1 MRRQKGAQSELHI
14 PSGRAIVKK
23 MLAPDSRRRRTATSL
38 PRDVPLLT
46 LTVTIRKIDVLR
58 LAPAF
63 AQSQKTM
70 SLFGIVLLAQL
81 AGPAGQTLPVL
92 EFPER
97 GLDDSASY
105 AGYQTRFF
113 RDASANTVQVYLDH
127 RIGRVVN
134 VWADAENESIGFTA
148 RDSRGGAAGLSW
160 ASPGATVTNAGRSR
174 SVEYDLV
181 ADQPRIALG
190 WFLLGSMR
198 VERDFQYRKYHLAP
212 YAARRN
218 ALGEF
223 EQLVAAVARLPQRER
238 GRHLALLGAGNVQEL
253 RARLRPTVTT
263 ARATGRWSGRITQPS
278 LDGRDTIAI
287 ELRADPSR
295 VIAMRAGDSITFR
308 ARSGRRVQFTVRIT
322 TTGKALTPLAR
333 DEIFSAEFLRFLA
346 ASRGAPAGGTGG
358 SDEATVRGRRLERQV
373 RGVELLS
380 SREKLMAGLPTYATY
395 FGRDM
400 MMTAL
405 MMRPIWRDEMS
416 EFVIAS
422 VLRKLGPAG
431 DVSHEEALGGQAV
444 RESAVEY
451 AALVSGALRAGTA
464 AQGAA
469 ADSLFE
475 RARTVLRDMRVTREN
490 YHMIDDEFQLP
501 VLAARWLADPKV
513 ANERKRA
520 FLLDRSDY
528 GESRL
533 ARLVREMGLVA
544 RMTAAYA
551 AHPDASNL
559 ISFARRDSTWGSA
572 SWRDSGAGYA
582 GGRYAMDI
590 NAIWAPH
597 GLSAIAQILDEL
609 RTLGISTDSLAAT
622 MPDLAAGAPLGNYAR
637 SRPLLDSAIA
647 TWRGAEQHFVVRLT
661 PAEVRSRVAA
671 RLAAMPAADRSY
683 WAARVAPTKGDAG
696 SLEFLAI
703 ALDAN
708 GHPIAVANTDAA
720 TRLFLGAVPMT
731 SRAGATGAAG
741 TDAEMGDLLR
751 DVRLFVS
758 PYPVGLLVKE
768 VGPVVANDAYA
779 PPSVWETFVRD
790 PYHGPRVVWGREVNL
805 FLLGV
810 ANTLAAAAGDASL
823 PNVAPTGAP
832 AVAPSPAEVAELRA
846 AVEQVRAAAEASG
859 FHSELWSYDVVG
871 GRVVPARYG
880 TSGDVQLWSTTDL
893 VVQFALSR
901 LQR

>member
-1 MRRQKGAQSELHI
+1 
-14 PSGRAIVKK
+14 
-23 MLAPDSRRRRTATSL
+23 
-38 PRDVPLLT
+38 
-46 LTVTIRKIDVLR
+46 
-58 LAPAF
+58 
-63 AQSQKTM
+63 M
-70 SLFGIVLLAQL
+70 SLLGIALLAQL
-81 AGPAGQTLPVL
+81 AAPAGQTLPVL

-105 AGYQTRFF
+105 AGYQTRFL
-113 RDASANTVQVYLDH
+113 RDASANTVQVYLDR
-127 RIGRVVN
+127 RIGRVVH

-148 RDSRGGAAGLSW
+148 RDSHGGAVGLGW
-160 ASPGATVTNAGRSR
+160 ASPGATVTNEGRSR

-181 ADQPRIALG
+181 ADEPRIALG

-212 YAARRN
+212 YAARRS

-223 EQLVAAVARLPQRER
+223 EQLVAAVARLPERER
-238 GRHLALLGAGNVQEL
+238 VRHLELLGARSVQEL

-263 ARATGRWSGRITQPS
+263 TRAAGQWRVRFTQPS
-278 LDGRDTIAI
+278 LDGRDSIAI
-287 ELRADPSR
+287 ELRTDPSL
-295 VIAMRAGDSITFR
+295 VAAMRAGDSITMR
-308 ARSGRRVQFTVRIT
+308 ARSGRRVPFTVRIT

-333 DEIFSAEFLRFLA
+333 EEIFSAEFLRFLA
-346 ASRGAPAGGTGG
+346 ANRSAPAGGTSG
-358 SDEATVRGRRLERQV
+358 SDGAAVRGRRLERQV

-444 RESAVEY
+444 RESATEY
-451 AALVSGALRAGTA
+451 AALVSGALQASGGQHA
-464 AQGAA
+464 V
-469 ADSLFE
+469 ADSLFG

-490 YHMIDDEFQLP
+490 YLMIDDEFQLP

-513 ANERKRA
+513 ADERKRG

-533 ARLVREMGLVA
+533 ARLVREMALVA

-551 AHPDASNL
+551 AHPDATNL
-559 ISFARRDSTWGSA
+559 VSFARRDSTWGSA

-597 GLSAIAQILDEL
+597 ALSAIAQILDEL
-609 RTLGISTDSLAAT
+609 RTLGIATDSLAAT
-622 MPDLAAGAPLGNYAR
+622 MPDLARAAPLGNYAR
-637 SRPLLDSAIA
+637 NRPALDAAIA
-647 TWRGAEQHFVVRLT
+647 TWRGAEQHFVVRLGA
-661 PAEVRSRVAA
+661 AEVRSRVAA
-671 RLAAMPAADRSY
+671 RLAAMPAAERSY
-683 WAARVAPTKGDAG
+683 WAALVASTKADAD
-696 SLEFLAI
+696 SLSFLAI
-703 ALDAN
+703 ALDGNA
-708 GHPIAVANTDAA
+708 HPIAVANTDAA
-720 TRLFLGAVPMT
+720 TRLFLGPLPMT
-731 SRAGATGAAG
+731 SAGSAAG
-741 TDAEMGDLLR
+741 VTAMGADAEMRDLLR
-751 DVRLFVS
+751 DVRLFVR

-779 PPSVWETFVRD
+779 PPPVWATFVRD

-810 ANTLAAAAGDASL
+810 ANTLAAAGNAIPPNGRPAGSGMGTLD
-823 PNVAPTGAP
+823 GA
-832 AVAPSPAEVAELRA
+832 ADAELRT

-859 FHSELWSYDVVG
+859 FHSELWSYDVAN

-893 VVQFALSR
+893 VVQFELSR

>member
-1 MRRQKGAQSELHI
+1 
-14 PSGRAIVKK
+14 
-23 MLAPDSRRRRTATSL
+23 
-38 PRDVPLLT
+38 
-46 LTVTIRKIDVLR
+46 
-58 LAPAF
+58 
-63 AQSQKTM
+63 M
-70 SLFGIVLLAQL
+70 SLFGIALLAQL

-148 RDSRGGAAGLSW
+148 RDSRGGAVGLNW
-160 ASPGATVTNAGRSR
+160 ASRGSTVASAGRSR

-212 YAARRN
+212 YAARRS

-238 GRHLALLGAGNVQEL
+238 RRHLDLLGARSVAEL

-263 ARATGRWSGRITQPS
+263 SRTAGQWRARIAQPS

-287 ELRADPSR
+287 EIRTDPSL
-295 VIAMRAGDSITFR
+295 VTAIRAGDSITFR
-308 ARSGRRVQFTVRIT
+308 ARSGGRVPFAVRIA
-322 TTGKALTPLAR
+322 TTGRALTPLAR
-333 DEIFSAEFLRFLA
+333 EEIFSAEFLRFLA
-346 ASRGAPAGGTGG
+346 TSRDGPARGTGG
-358 SDEATVRGRRLERQV
+358 LDAAAMRGRRLERQV

-405 MMRPIWRDEMS
+405 MMRPIWRNEMS

-451 AALVSGALRAGTA
+451 AALVSGALRAGA
-464 AQGAA
+464 GGQRAA
-469 ADSLFE
+469 ADSLFD

-513 ANERKRA
+513 ADERKRA

-551 AHPDASNL
+551 ARPDASNL

-597 GLSAIAQILDEL
+597 ALSAIAQILDEL
-609 RTLGISTDSLAAT
+609 RTLGIAADSLAAT
-622 MPDLAAGAPLGNYAR
+622 MPDLAAGAPLGSYAR
-637 SRPLLDSAIA
+637 NRPLLDAAIA
-647 TWRGAEQHFVVRLT
+647 TWRGAEQHFVVRLSA
-661 PAEVRSRVAA
+661 AEVRSRVAA
-671 RLAAMPAADRSY
+671 RLAAMPVAERSY
-683 WAARVAPTKGDAG
+683 WAALAASTKADAG
-696 SLEFLAI
+696 SLNFLAI
-703 ALDAN
+703 ALDGD
-708 GHPIAVANTDAA
+708 GHPIAVANSDAA
-720 TRLFLGAVPMT
+720 TRLFLGAVPIK
-731 SRAGATGAAG
+731 APGAMPGAIG
-741 TDAEMGDLLR
+741 PDAEVRDLLR

-758 PYPVGLLVKE
+758 PYPVGLLVTE
-768 VGPVVANDAYA
+768 VGPVVANDSYA
-779 PPSVWETFVRD
+779 PPPVWETFVRD

-810 ANTLAAAAGDASL
+810 ANTLSVAAGNATM
-823 PNVAPTGAP
+823 PNGTATGAR
-832 AVAPSPAEVAELRA
+832 AVTLDPAEDAELRA
-846 AVEQVRAAAEASG
+846 AVETVRAAAEASG

-893 VVQFALSR
+893 VVQFELSR

>member
-1 MRRQKGAQSELHI
+1 
-14 PSGRAIVKK
+14 
-23 MLAPDSRRRRTATSL
+23 
-38 PRDVPLLT
+38 
-46 LTVTIRKIDVLR
+46 
-58 LAPAF
+58 
-63 AQSQKTM
+63 M
-70 SLFGIVLLAQL
+70 SLLGIALLAQL

-105 AGYQTRFF
+105 AGYQTRFL
-113 RDASANTVQVYLDH
+113 RDASSNTVQVYLDR
-127 RIGRVVN
+127 RIGRVVH

-148 RDSRGGAAGLSW
+148 RDSRGGAVGLSW
-160 ASPGATVTNAGRSR
+160 ASPGATVANSGRSR

-212 YAARRN
+212 YAARRSP
-218 ALGEF
+218 LEEF

-238 GRHLALLGAGNVQEL
+238 GPDLELLGVRSVQEL

-263 ARATGRWSGRITQPS
+263 TRAAGQWRVRFTQPS

-287 ELRADPSR
+287 ELRTDPSR
-295 VIAMRAGDSITFR
+295 VAAMRAGDSITFR
-308 ARSGRRVQFTVRIT
+308 ARSGRRTPFTVRIT

-346 ASRGAPAGGTGG
+346 ANRDAPAGGTAG
-358 SDEATVRGRRLERQV
+358 SDGAAVRGRRLERQV

-451 AALVSGALRAGTA
+451 AALVSTALQAAAGGH
-464 AQGAA
+464 QAA
-469 ADSLFE
+469 ADSLFG
-475 RARTVLRDMRVTREN
+475 RARTVLRDMRMTREN

-513 ANERKRA
+513 ADERKRA
-520 FLLDRSDY
+520 FLLDPSGY

-533 ARLVREMGLVA
+533 ARLVREMALVA

-551 AHPDASNL
+551 ARPDATNL
-559 ISFARRDSTWGSA
+559 VSFARRDSTWGSA

-597 GLSAIAQILDEL
+597 ALSAIAQILDEL
-609 RTLGISTDSLAAT
+609 RTLGIATDSLAAT
-622 MPDLAAGAPLGNYAR
+622 MPDLAPGAPLGSYAR
-637 SRPLLDSAIA
+637 NRPALDAAIA
-647 TWRGAEQHFVVRLT
+647 TWRGAEQHFVVRLGA
-661 PAEVRSRVAA
+661 AEVRSRVAA
-671 RLAAMPAADRSY
+671 RLAAMPAAERNY
-683 WAARVAPTKGDAG
+683 WAALVASTKADAD
-696 SLEFLAI
+696 SLSFLAI
-703 ALDAN
+703 ALDGN

-720 TRLFLGAVPMT
+720 TRLFLGPVPMT
-731 SRAGATGAAG
+731 SPGGAAG
-741 TDAEMGDLLR
+741 VAAMGADAEMRDLLR
-751 DVRLFVS
+751 DVRLFVR

-779 PPSVWETFVRD
+779 PPPVWATFVRD
-790 PYHGPRVVWGREVNL
+790 AYHGPRVVWGREVNL

-810 ANTLAAAAGDASL
+810 ANTLAAAGKMSL
-823 PNVAPTGAP
+823 PNGTP
-832 AVAPSPAEVAELRA
+832 AAELRA

-859 FHSELWSYDVVG
+859 FHSELWSYDVAN

-893 VVQFALSR
+893 VVQFELSR
-901 LQR
+901 LPR